1 MRGAALGLSLE
12 LVAAARIT
20 PNGTHTADTGTLVHN
35 NFEEKKVMEG
45 AGVSNHT
52 YHAFSKKKPVIC
64 PESLC
69 RFVYRKQRSILYIF
83 SNNHI
88 QRTLTCK

>member
-20 PNGTHTADTGTLVHN
+20 PNGTHTADTGTRVHN
-35 NFEEKKVMEG
+35 NFEEKKIMEG

-52 YHAFSKKKPVIC
+52 YYVSCLFQKKPSYLSRV
-64 PESLC
+64 PL
-69 RFVYRKQRSILYIF
+69 
-83 SNNHI
+83 
-88 QRTLTCK
+88 

>member
-20 PNGTHTADTGTLVHN
+20 PNGTHTADTGTRVHN
-35 NFEEKKVMEG
+35 NFEEKKIMEG

-52 YHAFSKKKPVIC
+52 YRAFSKKKQLFVQSPSVDLC
-64 PESLC
+64 TESSVL
-69 RFVYRKQRSILYIF
+69 FFTFFQTTIYNEL
-83 SNNHI
+83 
-88 QRTLTCK
+88 